1 MSENSIENP
10 QAASQVEQLVR
21 PDSNVNGHADISA
34 QQLQMQREISVK
46 MGELSAKWTASSESE
61 PNPSPRYMCRLA
73 SGENVICNRNVFDG
87 IPSWIHNNY
96 VQGGVTHWREFK

>member
-1 MSENSIENP
+1 MSELNNENP

>member
-34 QQLQMQREISVK
+34 QQLQMQRRI
-46 MGELSAKWTASSESE
+46 GEAYSKLVSAFHSLSAL
-61 PNPSPRYMCRLA
+61 M
-73 SGENVICNRNVFDG
+73 
-87 IPSWIHNNY
+87 
-96 VQGGVTHWREFK
+96 